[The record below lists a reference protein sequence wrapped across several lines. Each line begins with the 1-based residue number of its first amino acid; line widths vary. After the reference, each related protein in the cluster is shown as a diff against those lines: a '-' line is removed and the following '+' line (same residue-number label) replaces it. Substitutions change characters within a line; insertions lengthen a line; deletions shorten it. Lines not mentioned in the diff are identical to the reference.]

1 MEQQIPAWL
10 DDAVL
15 AAGLCT
21 IYNEDDWD
29 RLAATPRPIPE
40 RSPFEPLP
48 PLLN

>member
-15 AAGLCT
+15 AAGLCV

-29 RLAATPRPIPE
+29 RLAATPRPIPAPSASE
-40 RSPFEPLP
+40 ATPPF
-48 PLLN
+48 LN

>member
-1 MEQQIPAWL
+1 MEQQIPNWL

-21 IYNEDDWD
+21 IYNEDHWD
-29 RLAATPRPIPE
+29 HLAAIPRPILE
-40 RSPFEPLP
+40 RSGIDPLP

>member
-21 IYNEDDWD
+21 IYNEHDWD
-29 RLAATPRPIPE
+29 RFAGTPTPIPE
-40 RSPFEPLP
+40 RSDIQSLP
-48 PLLN
+48 PFLN